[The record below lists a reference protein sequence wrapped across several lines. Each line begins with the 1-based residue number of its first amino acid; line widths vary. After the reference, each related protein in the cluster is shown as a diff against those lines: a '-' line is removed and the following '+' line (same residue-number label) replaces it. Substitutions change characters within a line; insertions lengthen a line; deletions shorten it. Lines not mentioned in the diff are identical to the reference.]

1 MLRKKKRKGKL
12 WIGSNIVQEI
22 GRGKTW
28 DDVFTTWSK
37 WKLKSQTKTNA
48 ALYCEGGKMHS
59 LEPLARQP
67 KIGFYL
73 VTSHGQVVH
82 SREERGVLCLV
93 AYLGRL
99 VLSYFVLECWL
110 ASSTRQK
117 DFFSRCATDNRRT
130 ESFLLLNTRAGTN
143 NIVFFRCDVFFSF
156 LLLLFRSNIFFT
168 GIFDM

>member
-1 MLRKKKRKGKL
+1 M
-12 WIGSNIVQEI
+12 
-22 GRGKTW
+22 
-28 DDVFTTWSK
+28 FTTWSK

-93 AYLGRL
+93 AYLRRL

-110 ASSTRQK
+110 AWSTRQRFLLPMC
-117 DFFSRCATDNRRT
+117 DRQSADRILPTFEYSCRNQQYCFLSRWLFFFSIIIIPLEYFFADIVSREFSTCRRLYWQT
-130 ESFLLLNTRAGTN
+130 KNMTN
-143 NIVFFRCDVFFSF
+143 GVNS
-156 LLLLFRSNIFFT
+156 T
-168 GIFDM
+168 H

>member
-1 MLRKKKRKGKL
+1 M
-12 WIGSNIVQEI
+12 
-22 GRGKTW
+22 
-28 DDVFTTWSK
+28 FTTWSK

-48 ALYCEGGKMHS
+48 ALYWEGGKMHS

-93 AYLGRL
+93 AYLRRL

-110 ASSTRQK
+110 AWSTRQ
-117 DFFSRCATDNRRT
+117 R
-130 ESFLLLNTRAGTN
+130 FLLPMCDRQSSDRILPTFEYSCRNQQYCFLSLWLFFIYSFIIIIPLENVFADIVSREFTTQTKNMTN
-143 NIVFFRCDVFFSF
+143 GVN
-156 LLLLFRSNIFFT
+156 FT
-168 GIFDM
+168 Q

>member
-1 MLRKKKRKGKL
+1 M
-12 WIGSNIVQEI
+12 
-22 GRGKTW
+22 
-28 DDVFTTWSK
+28 FTTWSK

-93 AYLGRL
+93 AYLRRL

-110 ASSTRQK
+110 AWSTRQR
-117 DFFSRCATDNRRT
+117 FLLPTDNRRT

-143 NIVFFRCDVFFSF
+143 NIVFFRGDCFLFFF
-156 LLLLFRSNIFFT
+156 LLLLFRSNIISREFST
-168 GIFDM
+168 CRRLYW